1 MFRAHLRHC
10 LKPALLACAAG
21 ASLFTSSAFAQ
32 QVDSN
37 KLLEIMVAKGLVT
50 RAEADAMIAE
60 ASAAAPAS
68 QQPAQALPPVP
79 AGGVAADGT
88 QTVPY
93 VPQVVRDQI
102 VEQVRTEMTA
112 KAQAEGWAKPGEVA
126 EWTKRLTFSGDIRA
140 RADGMLFGEG
150 NAQDLVNWGAINA
163 GNAFQANRATPGYV
177 RPPYLN
183 AVENR
188 WAMRLRARLGLKA
201 RIDDWISA
209 ELRVATGNDTG
220 PVSTN
225 QTLGQHGEFGK
236 YAIWL
241 DRANIVLTPV
251 EDVKVSI
258 GRFANPFWSSALQFD
273 EDLNFDGVAISAKT
287 DVSDTLGVF
296 GTAGFFPLFNTS
308 FNFGS
313 SGVGTI
319 FGGAYPS
326 RDRFLAAG
334 QLGLDFRPSDALR
347 ARLAGGYYRFAYAMG
362 QFSSPCNF
370 DQDACDTDEM
380 RPTFQQFGNTMTP
393 LRNVVAD
400 PSVPPGT
407 SPEFQY
413 FGLASKFEV
422 IAGRA
427 ELDYSLD
434 ERKSVRLSADYIQN
448 IGFDRDRVAPF
459 ALNNFAPVIGTSG
472 GHYDGGDKGWQAQL
486 SVGHLSGNLAQ
497 GDQDI
502 RPGDWNLLVGYR
514 HVESDAT
521 LDAIADSDFGL
532 GGTNMK
538 GWFAGGSYGFAKN
551 TAFGLRWLSAD
562 EVAGPPLSVDHVM
575 IDLTTRF

>member
-1 MFRAHLRHC
+1 MLRIQLRNR

-21 ASLFTSSAFAQ
+21 ASLLVSPALAQ
-32 QVDSN
+32 QVDAN
-37 KLLEIMVAKGLVT
+37 KLLEIMVKKGLVS
-50 RAEADAMIAE
+50 REEADAMIAE
-60 ASAAAPAS
+60 ASTAAPA
-68 QQPAQALPPVP
+68 PAPAPLPQ
-79 AGGVAADGT
+79 GGVAADGT
-88 QTVPY
+88 QTIPY

-140 RADGMLFGEG
+140 RADGLLFGEG
-150 NAQDLVNWGAINA
+150 NAQDFVNWGAINS
-163 GNAFQANRATPGYV
+163 GNPFQANPGAPGYV

-209 ELRVATGNDTG
+209 ELRIATGNDAG

-236 YAIWL
+236 YALWL
-241 DRANIVLTPV
+241 DRANITLTPIK
-251 EDVKVSI
+251 DVKVSI

-273 EDLNFDGVAISAKT
+273 EDLNFDGVAVSAKA
-287 DVSDTLGVF
+287 DVGDTFGVF

-326 RDRFLAAG
+326 KDRFLAAG
-334 QLGLDFRPSDALR
+334 QLGLDFRPSEALR
-347 ARLAGGYYRFAYAMG
+347 ARVAGGYYRFANALG

-370 DQDACDTDEM
+370 DQDACDTDAM
-380 RPTFQQFGNTMTP
+380 RPTFQQFGNTMLP
-393 LRNVVAD
+393 LRNIIPD
-400 PSVPPGT
+400 PSVAPGV

-422 IAGRA
+422 ISGRA
-427 ELDYSLD
+427 EIDYSLD
-434 ERKSVRLSADYIQN
+434 ERKSLRLSADYLQN
-448 IGFDRDRVAPF
+448 IGFDRRRVAPF

-472 GHYDGGDKGWQAQL
+472 GQYDGGDKGWQAQL
-486 SVGHLSGNLAQ
+486 QVGHIGGGLAQ

-502 RPGDWNLLVGYR
+502 RKGDWSFTAGYR

-521 LDAIADSDFGL
+521 LDAFADSDFGL

-538 GWFAGGSYGFAKN
+538 GWYAMATYGFAKN
-551 TAFGLRWLSAD
+551 TAFGARWLTAD
-562 EVAGPPLSVDHVM
+562 EIAGPPLSVDHIM